1 MEKQKKSFRP
11 LHLIYLFALLGM
23 ILLAIAAYSTKTHD
37 YTDKTVHDYEDITE
51 SLCLTPD
58 GGEAIDLAH
67 LGQYVSP
74 DSNTLIL
81 YCRLPEM
88 TKDTTLIYRSKD
100 VYTSLFSGETLLY
113 ETSVP
118 NSRFYNRS
126 PGNLWNIVTLDDSY
140 SGALLTLKID
150 IVYDTKAV
158 TVDHFYFGDGVNI
171 IINFVHSKLSAIIIS
186 IIMII
191 LGVYLIVLD
200 ILPRYRSVRMS
211 HGLLYLGI
219 YSSLIGLWSLLE
231 TNTLQ
236 FFVSDQRILQLFNN
250 IIMITDTLPLFLY
263 LDCEY
268 HVFRHPFTKVLCMTD
283 LAYIIVCLVA
293 QFSGIYDLHDL
304 LIGSQIALVTGTV
317 MVFAWI
323 IHAYFLS
330 RKKKQDATPAMLQL
344 IGVGLLF
351 FTAMIEFTK
360 YTSADTMDRAASLRL
375 GMLLFII
382 FFGAS
387 SQIQT
392 SRLVEQGLKY
402 EIVSSL
408 AYSDGLTSLGN
419 RTAYL
424 EQLDAYSKSN
434 LSALGIVFL
443 DINDLK
449 KVNDSKGH
457 ETGDKLI
464 KEASVIIRDS
474 FGKYGKSYRIGGDEF
489 CVLLDNE
496 NPQSD
501 YGTALEIFNQLIDHA
516 NQNNSFDF
524 KIHIAQGFS
533 ICKQPTSEKIKTAI
547 RVADHAMYENK
558 AKLKEIAVNIV

>member
-1 MEKQKKSFRP
+1 MEKQKKRFRP
-11 LHLIYLFALLGM
+11 FHLIYLFALLGM

-37 YTDKTVHDYEDITE
+37 YTDKTIHYYQDITE
-51 SLCLTPD
+51 SICLTPD

-268 HVFRHPFTKVLCMTD
+268 HVFRHTFTKVLCMTD

-304 LIGSQIALVTGTV
+304 LIGAQIALVTGTV

-323 IHAYFLS
+323 IRAYFLS

-360 YTSADTMDRAASLRL
+360 YAYADTMDRAASLRL

-382 FFGAS
+382 FFGTS

-434 LSALGIVFL
+434 LSELGIVFL

-449 KVNDSKGH
+449 KVNDYKGH

>member
-1 MEKQKKSFRP
+1 M
-11 LHLIYLFALLGM
+11 
-23 ILLAIAAYSTKTHD
+23 
-37 YTDKTVHDYEDITE
+37 
-51 SLCLTPD
+51 
-58 GGEAIDLAH
+58 
-67 LGQYVSP
+67 
-74 DSNTLIL
+74 
-81 YCRLPEM
+81 
-88 TKDTTLIYRSKD
+88 
-100 VYTSLFSGETLLY
+100 
-113 ETSVP
+113 
-118 NSRFYNRS
+118 
-126 PGNLWNIVTLDDSY
+126 DDSY

-268 HVFRHPFTKVLCMTD
+268 HVFRHTFTKVLCMTD

-323 IHAYFLS
+323 IRAYFLS

-434 LSALGIVFL
+434 LSELGIVFL

-449 KVNDSKGH
+449 EVNDYKGH

-516 NQNNSFDF
+516 NQSNSFDF

-533 ICKQPTSEKIKTAI
+533 ICKQPTSEKIQTAI